1 MIRKLFIIAGA
12 GFVLSLATL
21 AGSAALVWHD
31 LSTNDWSFRG
41 DDDNLRLYKGK
52 APVQPSIS
60 RTLDWTAGA
69 TLDLDLPAEVI
80 YTQGTTTSVTVE
92 GPKVLADRV
101 RLDKG
106 RLYMLDGPDYEKVV
120 SFRISNGDIR
130 TDTHDDRLRVL
141 VTAPSV
147 KAFNLTGDAR
157 LKVDAYDQPAIDLT
171 ITGNGYARIKGQ
183 AKTLK
188 LDISGYGEADLE
200 SLRVED
206 ADVNIS
212 GSGETT
218 IAPRKTAKVEVSGE
232 GEVRIATHPEK
243 LDTKISGEGT
253 VEQE

>member
-1 MIRKLFIIAGA
+1 MIRKLFIISGA
-12 GFVLSLATL
+12 GFVLSVATL
-21 AGSAALVWHD
+21 AGAVALAGHD
-31 LSTNDWSFRG
+31 MSVNPWSMREVG
-41 DDDNLRLYKGK
+41 DNIRLYRGELK
-52 APVQPSIS
+52 AEPSIS
-60 RTLDWTAGA
+60 RTLDWKAGA
-69 TLDLDLPAEVI
+69 MLDLDLPAEVI
-80 YTQGTTTSVTVE
+80 YTQGDTTLVTVE

-106 RLYMLDGPDYEKVV
+106 RLYMVDGPKYEKVV
-120 SFRISNGDIR
+120 NIR
-130 TDTHDDRLRVL
+130 WSHGSIHSETNDDRLRVL

-218 IAPRKTAKVEVSGE
+218 IAPRKNAKVEVSGE
-232 GEVRIATHPEK
+232 GEVRIASHPEK